1 MRDFLWKGVA
11 GRGYAKVS
19 WDHVCRSKVE
29 GGLGLRKLLH
39 VNQALML
46 KQIWRLL
53 QRDKQSIW
61 VAWVLVHRLQNQTVW
76 TAKVGNAPWYW
87 RKLVKLCSIFRPGL
101 MYRVGDGSMFKLWLD
116 LWHVR
121 GPLITAFPRGPAIMG
136 LPSDSLLQEVLQ
148 HGQWAWPSV
157 TDFDINEII
166 SSLPPTHPGESD
178 TILWV
183 SNSGK
188 FPMAAALQFLQ
199 PSSPLVPWFG
209 LLEGKFKIPRHNFIL
224 WLAIK
229 ERLSTLD
236 RLWLGQQGLECVLC
250 DDHASE
256 SHFHLF
262 FNCSYSKRCLAVL
275 RRVVRFC
282 WPGID
287 WQTAILWASRR
298 WRGTHLMNA
307 AARALL
313 AALVYHIW
321 SERNNR
327 RYNCT
332 ASSVKSLA
340 LRVIEVV
347 RLRIISANIRPC
359 LQLQILYRVWRI
371 PWHGN
376 ANNMM

>member
-1 MRDFLWKGVA
+1 MA
-11 GRGYAKVS
+11 
-19 WDHVCRSKVE
+19 
-29 GGLGLRKLLH
+29 
-39 VNQALML
+39 
-46 KQIWRLL
+46 
-53 QRDKQSIW
+53 
-61 VAWVLVHRLQNQTVW
+61 
-76 TAKVGNAPWYW
+76 
-87 RKLVKLCSIFRPGL
+87 CS
-101 MYRVGDGSMFKLWLD
+101 
-116 LWHVR
+116 
-121 GPLITAFPRGPAIMG
+121 GPLITAFPRGPAITG

-148 HGQWAWPSV
+148 HGQWAWPSA

-188 FPMAAALQFLQ
+188 FSTAAALQFLQ

-224 WLAIK
+224 WLEIK

-236 RLWLGQQGLECVLC
+236 RLWLGQQGLESVLC

-262 FNCSYSKRCLAVL
+262 FHCSYSKRCLAVL
-275 RRVVRFC
+275 RRVMRFC
-282 WPGID
+282 WPGFD
-287 WQTAILWASRR
+287 WQTAILWASKR

-332 ASSVKSLA
+332 ASSAESLA

-371 PWHGN
+371 PWQGN
-376 ANNMM
+376 ANML